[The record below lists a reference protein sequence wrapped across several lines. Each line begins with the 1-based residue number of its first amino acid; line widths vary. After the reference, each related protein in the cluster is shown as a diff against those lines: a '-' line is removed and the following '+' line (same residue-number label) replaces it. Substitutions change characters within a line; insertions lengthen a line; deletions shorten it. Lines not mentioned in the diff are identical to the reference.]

1 MGPAAAR
8 AERLVHSCLRR
19 ARREREAA
27 HGDAAPEADRDR
39 RPMKSRSARDAA
51 PASFRWRSL
60 LLQGLLAISALALAW
75 RAVNLQ
81 LVDHGFLAR
90 EGDARFSR
98 VLEIAAH
105 RGTITDRY
113 GEPLAVSTPVDSVW
127 VNPRELALATDQ
139 IPRLAAALKL
149 DRQELARRVT
159 SNLEREFL
167 YLARHRQPAEAEQI
181 KALGIPGVYTSREY
195 RRYYPAGEVIGHL
208 LGFTNVD
215 DAGQE
220 GLELAFDHWLAGED
234 GAKRVIQDR
243 YGRIV
248 QNVESIKPARPGRD
262 LVLSIDLR
270 IQYLAYRE
278 LKAAIR
284 DQRARAGSAVVLDV
298 ASGEVLA
305 MVNQP
310 AYNPND
316 RDQIQSGVYRNRAA
330 TDIFEPGSSIKPFFV
345 AAGLAS
351 GKYDNRSLIDTSPGF
366 FKVGVKIFEDEHN
379 YGAIDIATVLAK
391 SSNVGM
397 AHIALTLPPEEIWG
411 TLNHL
416 GFGQVSTS
424 GYPGESAGL
433 LPVYSQWRP
442 IGIVTMSH
450 GYGLSVTPLQLAHA
464 YATIGAF
471 GIARPVSFL
480 RVEGAAPGERALGAQ
495 VCLELVGMLESVVA
509 AEGTGKLAAIPGYR
523 VSGKTGT
530 AWKATAGG
538 YSTDR
543 YMAVFGGVAPAS
555 EPRLAAVVVIDE
567 PGAGLHM
574 GGQVAAPVFS
584 RVIGGALRLLAVAPD
599 QPVKAPEQLPAGTF
613 VAAVPKL
620 GERAGLIA
628 DRFFGAPSQQL
639 TVAGITGTNGKTTC
653 AWLLAQALQHCRR
666 RCAYIGTLGVGMPAQ
681 LTPTLHTTS
690 DAVSIHRQLAALRS
704 LGAEC
709 VSMEVSSHALDQG
722 RVNGVRFNT
731 AAFTNLTRDH
741 LDYHGTME
749 AYGAAKARLLALPG
763 LAHRVINVDDPFG
776 ARLAEEGSTASL
788 TVTTRTAAALPRGV
802 QFVRAAR
809 VTPDPGGLIIEVQS
823 SFGGAQLPLRLMGEF
838 NVDNALTVL
847 AVLLAWNIPL
857 TEAARA
863 LSASRAASG
872 RMEMFGGRGRT
883 PLAIVDYAHTPDAL
897 ANALRA
903 ARLHCRGQLRVVFG
917 CGGERDAGKRPLMGK
932 VAAELADDL
941 IVTDDNP
948 RSEDPARIVADI
960 VAGVPPRAPLVIEH
974 DRSLAIRMALQRSG
988 PEDVVLNAGKG
999 HEEYQIHGG
1008 VRRAFRDQAVV
1019 SAELARLPA

>member
-1 MGPAAAR
+1 
-8 AERLVHSCLRR
+8 
-19 ARREREAA
+19 
-27 HGDAAPEADRDR
+27 
-39 RPMKSRSARDAA
+39 MKARSARDVA
-51 PASFRWRSL
+51 PGSFRWRAY
-60 LLQGLLAISALALAW
+60 LLQAMLALAALALTW

-90 EGDARFSR
+90 EGNARFSR
-98 VLEIAAH
+98 VLDIAAH
-105 RGTITDRY
+105 RGTVTDRY

-127 VNPRELALATDQ
+127 VNPQELALATDQ

-159 SNLEREFL
+159 SNLDREFL
-167 YLARHRQPAEAEQI
+167 YLARHRQPAEAAQI

-195 RRYYPAGEVIGHL
+195 RRYYPAGEVTGHL

-248 QNVESIKPARPGRD
+248 QNVESIRPARPGRD

-284 DQRARAGSAVVLDV
+284 DQRARAGSVVVLDV

-310 AYNPND
+310 TYNPND
-316 RDQIQSGVYRNRAA
+316 RDQIQAASYRNRAA

-351 GKYDNRSLIDTSPGF
+351 GKYDSRSVIDTSPGF

-397 AHIALTLPPEEIWG
+397 AHLALNLPPQDIWS
-411 TLNHL
+411 TLTRL
-416 GFGQVSTS
+416 GFGQVTTS

-433 LPVYSQWRP
+433 LPNYAQWRP

-471 GIARPVSFL
+471 GVARPVSFL
-480 RVEGAAPGERALGAQ
+480 RVESAVAGARALDEHT
-495 VCLELVGMLESVVA
+495 CRELISMLESVVA

-530 AWKATAGG
+530 AWKATGGG

-543 YMAVFGGVAPAS
+543 YMAVFGGVAPESA
-555 EPRLAAVVVIDE
+555 PRLAAVVVIDE
-567 PGAGLHM
+567 PSAGLHM

-599 QPVKAPEQLPAGTF
+599 QPVKTPEELPPT
-613 VAAVPKL
+613 PIL
-620 GERAGLIA
+620 G
-628 DRFFGAPSQQL
+628 
-639 TVAGITGTNGKTTC
+639 
-653 AWLLAQALQHCRR
+653 
-666 RCAYIGTLGVGMPAQ
+666 
-681 LTPTLHTTS
+681 
-690 DAVSIHRQLAALRS
+690 
-704 LGAEC
+704 
-709 VSMEVSSHALDQG
+709 
-722 RVNGVRFNT
+722 
-731 AAFTNLTRDH
+731 
-741 LDYHGTME
+741 
-749 AYGAAKARLLALPG
+749 
-763 LAHRVINVDDPFG
+763 
-776 ARLAEEGSTASL
+776 
-788 TVTTRTAAALPRGV
+788 TTRTAALP
-802 QFVRAAR
+802 
-809 VTPDPGGLIIEVQS
+809 
-823 SFGGAQLPLRLMGEF
+823 
-838 NVDNALTVL
+838 
-847 AVLLAWNIPL
+847 
-857 TEAARA
+857 
-863 LSASRAASG
+863 
-872 RMEMFGGRGRT
+872 
-883 PLAIVDYAHTPDAL
+883 
-897 ANALRA
+897 
-903 ARLHCRGQLRVVFG
+903 
-917 CGGERDAGKRPLMGK
+917 
-932 VAAELADDL
+932 
-941 IVTDDNP
+941 
-948 RSEDPARIVADI
+948 
-960 VAGVPPRAPLVIEH
+960 
-974 DRSLAIRMALQRSG
+974 
-988 PEDVVLNAGKG
+988 
-999 HEEYQIHGG
+999 
-1008 VRRAFRDQAVV
+1008 
-1019 SAELARLPA
+1019 